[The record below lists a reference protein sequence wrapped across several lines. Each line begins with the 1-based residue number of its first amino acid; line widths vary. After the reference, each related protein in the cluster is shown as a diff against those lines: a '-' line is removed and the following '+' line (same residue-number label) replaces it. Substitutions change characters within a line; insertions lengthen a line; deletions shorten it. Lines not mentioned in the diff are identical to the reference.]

1 MQMVREQE
9 GKFSCTDCGYVY
21 SSMLGDDEVP
31 ETCSQCDVYYDD
43 GKPLYNPKPI
53 DDDSIEP
60 NKECSQCDVE
70 YTCFDCE
77 IDQIRT
83 RYPDARYVD
92 SDEWVVP
99 INV

>member
-1 MQMVREQE
+1 MVMP
-9 GKFSCTDCGYVY
+9 DIY
-21 SSMLGDDEVP
+21 S
-31 ETCSQCDVYYDD
+31 DD
-43 GKPLYNPKPI
+43 GKPVYNHKPI
-53 DDDSIEP
+53 DNDSIEP
-60 NKECSQCDVE
+60 NQECSQCDIE

-99 INV
+99 INVRTKQNTRGYVPTARGSG

>member
-1 MQMVREQE
+1 MEKESRKWLENKKASLVVPIVAT
-9 GKFSCTDCGYVY
+9 FI

-43 GKPLYNPKPI
+43 GKPVYNHKPI

-70 YTCFDCE
+70 
-77 IDQIRT
+77 
-83 RYPDARYVD
+83 
-92 SDEWVVP
+92 
-99 INV
+99 